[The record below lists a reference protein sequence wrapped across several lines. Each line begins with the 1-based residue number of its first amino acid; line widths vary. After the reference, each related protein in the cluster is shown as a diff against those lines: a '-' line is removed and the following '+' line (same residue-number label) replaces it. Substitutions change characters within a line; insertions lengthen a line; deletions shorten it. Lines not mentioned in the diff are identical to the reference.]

1 MTNATKTT
9 VQNFWPEMG
18 QAKPAANCEIR
29 SGFDKMT
36 IWTRQTFPTKRG
48 IKLVRVLA
56 SSDLVPQSQHRIGT
70 NEYSVTAAALEVLKA
85 DGRFTFSREC
95 LLD

>member
-18 QAKPAANCEIR
+18 QANPSAQCEIR
-29 SGFDKMT
+29 SGFEKMT
-36 IWTRQTFPTKRG
+36 VWTRKTFPAMRG
-48 IKLVRVLA
+48 VKLVRVLQSA
-56 SSDLVPQSQHRIGT
+56 DLVPQSQRRIGT
-70 NEYSVTAAALEVLKA
+70 NEYTVTAAALEVLRTK
-85 DGRFTFSREC
+85 GFTFQREC